1 MSQTDVLVT
10 STFADRLNTN
20 SSIREYLFRAF
31 ASVLGDRH
39 VACCP
44 LELATRQIK
53 QLGPKLVVAV
63 GSLASDTSNLRQL
76 RRSADATSSVLAYWL
91 HDDPYEF
98 DYAFKAELTADIIFS
113 SDAWSASHYRHEN
126 IHHLPLAGSPEAFH
140 RPVLSVRTREIGLF
154 FCGAAYPNRIDLL
167 RKADDML
174 SRFSVAILGSG
185 WPAEIRCAQNRRLT
199 ASQMADYAQRSRL
212 TLNVGRELSIA
223 NRRYALPSSTPG
235 PRTFDIALSGSAQ
248 IYFVSSL
255 EISDYFEPGT
265 EIILMDG
272 LRDLEHALE
281 RAYDEPDAIE
291 QIAARAQARAI
302 KDHTYED
309 RARKIISA
317 CATTGLLSIGDQEL

>member
-1 MSQTDVLVT
+1 MSQTYVLVT

-20 SSIREYLFRAF
+20 SSIREYLFQAF
-31 ASVLGDRH
+31 ARVLGDRH
-39 VACCP
+39 VARCH

-53 QLGPKLVVAV
+53 ELRPKLVVAV
-63 GSLASDTSNLRQL
+63 GSLASDTSDLRQL

-113 SDAWSASHYRHEN
+113 SDAWSASHYRHGHV
-126 IHHLPLAGSPEAFH
+126 HHLPLAGALETFH
-140 RPVLSVRTREIGLF
+140 RAVLPVRTREIGLF
-154 FCGAAYPNRIDLL
+154 FCGVAYPNRIDLL

-185 WPAEIRCAQNRRLT
+185 WPAELRCAQNRRLT
-199 ASQMADYAQRSRL
+199 ASQMADYARRSRL

-223 NRRYALPSSTPG
+223 NRRYVLPSSTPG
-235 PRTFDIALSGSAQ
+235 PRTFEIALSGSAQ
-248 IYFVSSL
+248 LYFVSSL
-255 EISDYFEPGT
+255 EILDYFEPRT

-281 RAYDEPDAIE
+281 QAYDDPDAIE
-291 QIAARAQARAI
+291 QIATRAQARAI
-302 KDHTYED
+302 KDHTYD
-309 RARKIISA
+309 NRARKIISA
-317 CATTGLLSIGDQEL
+317 CESARLLSIGDQEL